1 MLEIYVLTDYNK
13 KLQFKLRMVHLK
25 NVMLIPGRRVI
36 FKKMC
41 EQTREF
47 LENYKIKNGS

>member
-1 MLEIYVLTDYNK
+1 
-13 KLQFKLRMVHLK
+13 MVHLK

-47 LENYKIKNGS
+47 LENYKIKKMDPEKNIN